1 MRKFLRSTFCRPAAD
16 ETMGSSGR
24 ARVHFID
31 LAKGVAII
39 LVVAFHAG
47 LTENIPAIGAM
58 RMPLYFVLS
67 GIFFKYRGFV
77 DFFFKKINNL
87 LIPFA
92 VFLVLG
98 LGILWRVTLLGQ
110 GLIEILGQP
119 LREPFIANQA
129 IWFLIALFWVNML
142 WAAIY
147 RFLNKEIFRLIA
159 VVACGFEGY
168 VLSHAGIYLPLFI
181 SSAFT
186 AIPFFYIGTLIRP
199 WLIERTMRVT
209 TVLVLAAI
217 FLVGGI
223 VYSIVR
229 DTPMIEFCSNAY
241 QGSVA
246 GVFINSLMMV
256 VGMLML
262 CKAIVWLPVISFLGR
277 HSIVVLGLHL
287 PAMTLSQKISHL
299 LTGRYLSGQEVV
311 VCGLL
316 ICWISIPLYRK
327 VMPLLSIKRKKRDE
341 RTLGILD

>member
-1 MRKFLRSTFCRPAAD
+1 MRNFLRSTFCRPAAD

-47 LTENIPAIGAM
+47 LTDNIPAIGAM

-77 DFFFKKINNL
+77 DFLFKKTNNL

-98 LGILWRVTLLGQ
+98 ISWRVALRGQ
-110 GLIEILGQP
+110 GVIDILGQP
-119 LREPFIANQA
+119 IREPFIANQA

-147 RFLNKEIFRLIA
+147 RFLNKEILRFIA
-159 VVACGFEGY
+159 VMACGFEGY

-217 FLVGGI
+217 FIAGGI

-229 DTPMIEFCSNAY
+229 DTPMIEFCSNDY
-241 QGSVA
+241 RGSVV

-287 PAMTLSQKISHL
+287 PAMKFAQKISHI
-299 LTGRYLSGQEVV
+299 LTGRYLSELEVV
-311 VCGLL
+311 VCALL

-327 VMPLLSIKRKKRDE
+327 VISFLSIKRKKRDE
-341 RTLGILD
+341 RPLGILD

>member
-1 MRKFLRSTFCRPAAD
+1 MMHNFLRATFCPPAYG

-24 ARVHFID
+24 ARVQFID

-47 LTENIPAIGAM
+47 LTEHIPAIGAM

-67 GIFFKYRGFV
+67 GIFFKYSGFV
-77 DFFFKKINNL
+77 DFFFKKTNNL

-98 LGILWRVTLLGQ
+98 IAWRVALRG
-110 GLIEILGQP
+110 GGFIEALGQP
-119 LREPFIANQA
+119 IHEPFIANQA
-129 IWFLIALFWVNML
+129 IWFLIALFWINML
-142 WAAIY
+142 WAGIY
-147 RFLNKEIFRLIA
+147 TCLNKAIFRFTA
-159 VVACGFEGY
+159 VIACGLVGY
-168 VLSHAGIYLPLFI
+168 ALHRGGVYLPFFLG
-181 SSAFT
+181 SALS

-209 TVLVLAAI
+209 TVLVLALLLLA
-217 FLVGGI
+217 GGI
-223 VYSIVR
+223 VYSIAR

-241 QGSVA
+241 IGSVA
-246 GVFINSLMMV
+246 GIFINSLMMV

-287 PAMTLSQKISHL
+287 PAMTLAQKISHPL
-299 LTGRYLSGQEVV
+299 IGRDLTEIEVV
-311 VCGLL
+311 GYSLL
-316 ICWISIPLYRK
+316 ICWMLIPLYRK
-327 VMPLLSIKRKKRDE
+327 SMQFLSLNITVR
-341 RTLGILD
+341 